1 VAADALRYGTA
12 LAGTGLQRRKR
23 LVITHILS
31 RGESPFLLPDSQ
43 VTETAL
49 ENRRDAMSAE
59 VLLGAFSPR
68 SSRLGGLIEL
78 VTEQNAE
85 Q

>member
-1 VAADALRYGTA
+1 VPFII
-12 LAGTGLQRRKR
+12 RKR
-23 LVITHILS
+23 HDKLVITHIFS
-31 RGESPFLLPDSQ
+31 RIESPFLLPDSQ

-49 ENRRDAMSAE
+49 ENRRVTAMSAE
-59 VLLGAFSPR
+59 DLLGSFSPR

-78 VTEQNAE
+78 VTEQNSE